1 LEALRDAYP
10 LALSAHDLE
19 QRTGLPVKTIYAC
32 LQELYTNTYIEEL
45 DRPRNKRGRPRV
57 RQTQSKETDR
67 YRSRYVIEDMS
78 RGYDH
83 IITAESSMNYPVAP
97 GNVDYPAQF
106 PDVWHKIVETEE
118 ENEICTI
125 LLRFVEKVQRRI
137 NDYSSDEV
145 RKWAPTTKIDFCCSQ
160 CGINHEARDFIRAT
174 LLHLIDHLERNSKF
188 IEFMKKNDF
197 INTEVYQNMIK
208 SKEGIFK
215 EDRR

>member
-1 LEALRDAYP
+1 LVDPEEYCLNYCAH
-10 LALSAHDLE
+10 SCAHDLE

-57 RQTQSKETDR
+57 KQTQSTETDR

-145 RKWAPTTKIDFCCSQ
+145 RKWAPTTKIDFCCSM
-160 CGINHEARDFIRAT
+160 
-174 LLHLIDHLERNSKF
+174 RNKPRGKRLYTCYSASSNRSF
-188 IEFMKKNDF
+188 GKK
-197 INTEVYQNMIK
+197 
-208 SKEGIFK
+208 
-215 EDRR
+215 